1 MMLLKRNQPHVGLL
15 ETSPTHLKMTKAI
28 ARYEMRGGILDLI
41 SNSVESEDG
50 EEVFWNPFPLL
61 CVPVSQCPS
70 VLPFLLSRS
79 PGQSA
84 SEAWGETNMK
94 RDKNSSMVSKKNAS
108 NINSFCSHCWPLRQW
123 SSVPGG
129 GTSVPSGG
137 FGPVFDDRAGLSQD
151 EAAPQFTNAM
161 TRPRPGNWPTLNI
174 ILGFRETRSEL
185 GNWGAATDQGSRR
198 VKEKTKTEHFE
209 LIGNWKTLYFFD
221 IKYMLMLLKCWRC
234 ANSNE

>member
-1 MMLLKRNQPHVGLL
+1 MTPGKKTTKKIYLFCVCSHIMTVCCMMLLKRKQPHVGLL

-28 ARYEMRGGILDLI
+28 ARYEMSGGILDLI

-108 NINSFCSHCWPLRQW
+108 NINSFCSHCWPLRQ
-123 SSVPGG
+123 
-129 GTSVPSGG
+129 
-137 FGPVFDDRAGLSQD
+137 
-151 EAAPQFTNAM
+151 
-161 TRPRPGNWPTLNI
+161 
-174 ILGFRETRSEL
+174 
-185 GNWGAATDQGSRR
+185 
-198 VKEKTKTEHFE
+198 
-209 LIGNWKTLYFFD
+209 
-221 IKYMLMLLKCWRC
+221 
-234 ANSNE
+234 